1 MSKRIWSIA
10 LAYVGVMIGAGVS
23 SGQDL
28 LQYFVSFGAWGLIG
42 VIVLGVLH
50 VGFGRLM
57 IALGSYYQSDD
68 HSVVLAE
75 ISHPVIYR
83 ILDIALIITCFI
95 FGFVM
100 TAGAGAN
107 LNQQFG
113 MPFWVGAFL
122 CTALTIVV
130 SFLDFKKIIGVI
142 GVFTPMILV
151 MIALIFM
158 TNVLGHH
165 WDFEEMNRIS
175 QTIQSPFPSV
185 WMSVVNYFAVCVM
198 SAIAMAFVMGGSIFK
213 INEAEKSGAWGGFM
227 VGVIFF
233 ITTLILFANSDK
245 VVKSDVPMLA
255 IAKEVNPI
263 FATLYAFVI
272 FGLIFNTVFS
282 FYYALG
288 KRFAAGSEKR
298 FKFFV
303 TAFSLSG
310 FLVSFMGFRQLVAV
324 MYPIIGYM
332 GLLML
337 VVLVVASYR
346 KKAKIRKEKEIRNHL
361 LAIVEKA
368 YDPDQDLTP
377 QDKEKAE
384 QLRDASIID
393 NQTLREDSHA
403 HVRQELGIDEK

>member
-10 LAYVGVMIGAGVS
+10 LADVGVMIGAGVS

-151 MIALIFM
+151 MIAVIFM
-158 TNVLGHH
+158 TNVLGRH

-175 QTIQSPFPSV
+175 QTIQSPFSSV

-255 IAKEVNPI
+255 IAKEVNPV

-282 FYYALG
+282 LYYALG

>member
-42 VIVLGVLH
+42 VIVLGILH

-100 TAGAGAN
+100 TAGAN

-151 MIALIFM
+151 MIAVIFM
-158 TNVLGHH
+158 TNVLGRH
-165 WDFEEMNRIS
+165 WDFAEMNRIS

-282 FYYALG
+282 LYYALG

-393 NQTLREDSHA
+393 NQILREDSHA

>member
-28 LQYFVSFGAWGLIG
+28 LQYFVSFGVWGLIG

-57 IALGSYYQSDD
+57 IALGSYDRSDD

-142 GVFTPMILV
+142 GVFTPMILI

-158 TNVLGHH
+158 TNVLGRH
-165 WDFEEMNRIS
+165 WDFAEMNRIS
-175 QTIQSPFPSV
+175 QTIQSPFPRV

-282 FYYALG
+282 LYYALG

>member
-10 LAYVGVMIGAGVS
+10 LACVGVMIGAGVS

-151 MIALIFM
+151 MIAVIFM
-158 TNVLGHH
+158 TNVLGRH

-175 QTIQSPFPSV
+175 QTIQSPFSSV

-255 IAKEVNPI
+255 IAKEVNPV

-282 FYYALG
+282 LYYALG

>member
-42 VIVLGVLH
+42 VNVLGVLH

-151 MIALIFM
+151 MIAVIFM
-158 TNVLGHH
+158 TNVLGRH
-165 WDFEEMNRIS
+165 WDFTEMNRIS
-175 QTIQSPFPSV
+175 QTIQSPFSSV

-282 FYYALG
+282 LYYALG

-361 LAIVEKA
+361 LAIIEKA

-393 NQTLREDSHA
+393 NQTLRDDSHA

>member
-151 MIALIFM
+151 MIAVIFM
-158 TNVLGHH
+158 TNVLGRH
-165 WDFEEMNRIS
+165 WDFAEMNRIS
-175 QTIQSPFPSV
+175 QTIQSPFSSV

-198 SAIAMAFVMGGSIFK
+198 SAIAMALVMGGSIFK

-227 VGVIFF
+227 VSVIFF

-282 FYYALG
+282 LYYALG

>member
-151 MIALIFM
+151 MIAVIFM
-158 TNVLGHH
+158 TNVLGRH

-175 QTIQSPFPSV
+175 QTIQSPFSSV

-255 IAKEVNPI
+255 IAKEVNPV

-282 FYYALG
+282 LYYALG

-368 YDPDQDLTP
+368 YAPDQDLTP

>member
-57 IALGSYYQSDD
+57 IALGSYYRSDD

-113 MPFWVGAFL
+113 MPFLVGAFL

-151 MIALIFM
+151 MIALIFI
-158 TNVLGHH
+158 TNVLGRH
-165 WDFEEMNRIS
+165 WDFAEMNRIS

-282 FYYALG
+282 LYYALG

>member
-151 MIALIFM
+151 MIAVIFM
-158 TNVLGHH
+158 TNVLGRH

-175 QTIQSPFPSV
+175 QTIQSPFSSV

-198 SAIAMAFVMGGSIFK
+198 SAIAMAFVMGDSIFK

-255 IAKEVNPI
+255 IAKEVNPV

-282 FYYALG
+282 LYYALG

>member
-151 MIALIFM
+151 MIAVIFM
-158 TNVLGHH
+158 TNVLGRH

-175 QTIQSPFPSV
+175 QTIQSPFSSV

-255 IAKEVNPI
+255 IAKEVNPV

-282 FYYALG
+282 LYYALG

-368 YDPDQDLTP
+368 YAPDQDLTP

-403 HVRQELGIDEK
+403 HVR

>member
-151 MIALIFM
+151 MIAVIFM
-158 TNVLGHH
+158 TNVLGRH

-227 VGVIFF
+227 VSVIFF

-263 FATLYAFVI
+263 FATLYTFVI

-282 FYYALG
+282 LYYALG

>member
-10 LAYVGVMIGAGVS
+10 LAYVGVMIGSGVS

-151 MIALIFM
+151 MIAVIFM
-158 TNVLGHH
+158 TNVLGRH

-175 QTIQSPFPSV
+175 QTIQSPFSSV

-255 IAKEVNPI
+255 IAKEVNPV

-282 FYYALG
+282 LYYALG

>member
-142 GVFTPMILV
+142 GAFTPMILV
-151 MIALIFM
+151 MIAVIFM
-158 TNVLGHH
+158 TNVLGRH

-175 QTIQSPFPSV
+175 QTIQSPFSSV

-255 IAKEVNPI
+255 IAKEVNPV

-282 FYYALG
+282 LYYALG

>member
-1 MSKRIWSIA
+1 
-10 LAYVGVMIGAGVS
+10 
-23 SGQDL
+23 
-28 LQYFVSFGAWGLIG
+28 
-42 VIVLGVLH
+42 
-50 VGFGRLM
+50 
-57 IALGSYYQSDD
+57 
-68 HSVVLAE
+68 
-75 ISHPVIYR
+75 
-83 ILDIALIITCFI
+83 
-95 FGFVM
+95 M

-151 MIALIFM
+151 MIAVIFM
-158 TNVLGHH
+158 TNVLGRH

-175 QTIQSPFPSV
+175 QTIQSPFSSV

-255 IAKEVNPI
+255 IAKEVNPV

-282 FYYALG
+282 LYYALG

>member
-23 SGQDL
+23 SGQGL

-151 MIALIFM
+151 MIAVIFM
-158 TNVLGHH
+158 TNVLGRH

-175 QTIQSPFPSV
+175 QTIQSPFSSV

-255 IAKEVNPI
+255 IAKEVNPV

-282 FYYALG
+282 LYYALG

>member
-151 MIALIFM
+151 MIAVIFM
-158 TNVLGHH
+158 TNVLGRH
-165 WDFEEMNRIS
+165 WDFTEMNRIS
-175 QTIQSPFPSV
+175 QTIQSPFSSV

-282 FYYALG
+282 LYYALG

-324 MYPIIGYM
+324 MYPVIGYM

-403 HVRQELGIDEK
+403 QVRQELGINEK

>member
-42 VIVLGVLH
+42 VIVLGILH

-57 IALGSYYQSDD
+57 IALGSYYRSDD

-83 ILDIALIITCFI
+83 ILDIALIITCFL

-113 MPFWVGAFL
+113 FPIWVGAFL
-122 CTALTIVV
+122 CTALTIFV

-151 MIALIFM
+151 MIAMIFV
-158 TNVLGHH
+158 TN
-165 WDFEEMNRIS
+165 
-175 QTIQSPFPSV
+175 QSPFPSI
-185 WMSVVNYFAVCVM
+185 WLSVVNYFAVCVM
-198 SAIAMAFVMGGSIFK
+198 SAIAMAFVMGGSILK

-233 ITTLILFANSDK
+233 VTTLILFANSDRIAS
-245 VVKSDVPMLA
+245 SDVPMLA
-255 IAKEVNPI
+255 IAKAVNPI
-263 FATLYAFVI
+263 FATLYALVI

-282 FYYALG
+282 LYYALG
-288 KRFAAGSEKR
+288 KRFSAGSEKR

-303 TAFSLSG
+303 AAFALAG
-310 FLVSFMGFRQLVAV
+310 FAISFMGFRQLVAV
-324 MYPIIGYM
+324 MYPIIGYLGM
-332 GLLML
+332 LML
-337 VVLVVASYR
+337 VVMVVANYR

-361 LAIVEKA
+361 LSIVEKA
-368 YDPDQDLTP
+368 YDPNQDLTHR
-377 QDKEKAE
+377 DKKKAE
-384 QLRDASIID
+384 ELREASIID
-393 NQTLREDSHA
+393 NEILHEDSHA
-403 HVRQELGIDEK
+403 HVRQEMGISKKD

>member
-28 LQYFVSFGAWGLIG
+28 LQYFVSFGAWGLVG

-151 MIALIFM
+151 MIAVIFM
-158 TNVLGHH
+158 TNVLGRH
-165 WDFEEMNRIS
+165 WDFAEMNRIS

-263 FATLYAFVI
+263 LATLYAFVI

-282 FYYALG
+282 LYYALG

-324 MYPIIGYM
+324 MYPVIGYM

-403 HVRQELGIDEK
+403 QVRQELGIDEK

>member
-1 MSKRIWSIA
+1 
-10 LAYVGVMIGAGVS
+10 
-23 SGQDL
+23 
-28 LQYFVSFGAWGLIG
+28 
-42 VIVLGVLH
+42 
-50 VGFGRLM
+50 
-57 IALGSYYQSDD
+57 
-68 HSVVLAE
+68 
-75 ISHPVIYR
+75 
-83 ILDIALIITCFI
+83 
-95 FGFVM
+95 
-100 TAGAGAN
+100 
-107 LNQQFG
+107 

-122 CTALTIVV
+122 RTALTIVV

-158 TNVLGHH
+158 TNVLGRH
-165 WDFEEMNRIS
+165 WDFAEMNRIS

-282 FYYALG
+282 LYYALG

>member
-1 MSKRIWSIA
+1 M
-10 LAYVGVMIGAGVS
+10 
-23 SGQDL
+23 
-28 LQYFVSFGAWGLIG
+28 QYFVSFGAWGLIG

-151 MIALIFM
+151 MIAVIFM
-158 TNVLGHH
+158 TNVLGRH
-165 WDFEEMNRIS
+165 WDFAEMYRIS
-175 QTIQSPFPSV
+175 QTIQSPFSSV

-227 VGVIFF
+227 VSVIFF

-282 FYYALG
+282 LYYALG

>member
-57 IALGSYYQSDD
+57 IALGSYYRSDD

-122 CTALTIVV
+122 CTVLTIVV

-142 GVFTPMILV
+142 GVFTPVILV

-158 TNVLGHH
+158 TNVLGRH
-165 WDFEEMNRIS
+165 WEFSEMNRIS

-245 VVKSDVPMLA
+245 VVKSDLPMLA

-263 FATLYAFVI
+263 FATLYALVI

-282 FYYALG
+282 LYYALG

-310 FLVSFMGFRQLVAV
+310 FVVSFMGFRQLVAV

-337 VVLVVASYR
+337 VVLVIASYR

-368 YDPDQDLTP
+368 YDPNQDLTP
-377 QDKEKAE
+377 QDKEKAK

-393 NQTLREDSHA
+393 NQTLREDSHSQ
-403 HVRQELGIDEK
+403 VRQEMGIDEK

>member
-107 LNQQFG
+107 LNQQFD

-151 MIALIFM
+151 MIAVIFM
-158 TNVLGHH
+158 TNVLGRH

-175 QTIQSPFPSV
+175 QTIQSPFSSV

-255 IAKEVNPI
+255 IAKEVNPV

-282 FYYALG
+282 LYYALG

>member
-151 MIALIFM
+151 MIAVIFM
-158 TNVLGHH
+158 TNVLGRH

-175 QTIQSPFPSV
+175 QTIQSPFSSV

-255 IAKEVNPI
+255 IAKEVNPV

-282 FYYALG
+282 LYYALG

-368 YDPDQDLTP
+368 YDPDQDLKP

>member
-57 IALGSYYQSDD
+57 IALGSYYRSDD

-100 TAGAGAN
+100 IAGAGAN

-122 CTALTIVV
+122 CTVLTIVV

-142 GVFTPMILV
+142 GVFTPVILV

-158 TNVLGHH
+158 TNVLGRH
-165 WDFEEMNRIS
+165 WEFSEMNRIS

-263 FATLYAFVI
+263 FATLYALVI

-282 FYYALG
+282 LYYALG

-310 FLVSFMGFRQLVAV
+310 FVVSFMGFRQLVAV

-337 VVLVVASYR
+337 VVLVIASYR

-368 YDPDQDLTP
+368 YDPNQDLTP
-377 QDKEKAE
+377 QDKEKAK

-393 NQTLREDSHA
+393 NQTLREDSHSQ
-403 HVRQELGIDEK
+403 VRQEMGIDEK

>member
-1 MSKRIWSIA
+1 M
-10 LAYVGVMIGAGVS
+10 
-23 SGQDL
+23 
-28 LQYFVSFGAWGLIG
+28 QYFVSFGAWGLIG

-57 IALGSYYQSDD
+57 IALGSYYRSDD

-158 TNVLGHH
+158 TNVLGRH
-165 WDFEEMNRIS
+165 WDFAEMNRIS

-282 FYYALG
+282 LYYALG

>member
-122 CTALTIVV
+122 CTTLTIVV

-151 MIALIFM
+151 MIAVIFM
-158 TNVLGHH
+158 TNVLGRH

-175 QTIQSPFPSV
+175 QTIQSPFSSV

-255 IAKEVNPI
+255 IAKEVNPV

-282 FYYALG
+282 LYYALG

>member
-151 MIALIFM
+151 MIAVIFM
-158 TNVLGHH
+158 TNVLGRH

-245 VVKSDVPMLA
+245 VVKSDAPMLA

-263 FATLYAFVI
+263 FATLYTFVI

-282 FYYALG
+282 LYYALG

-403 HVRQELGIDEK
+403 QVRQELGIDEK

>member
-151 MIALIFM
+151 MIAVIFM
-158 TNVLGHH
+158 TNVLGRH

-175 QTIQSPFPSV
+175 QTIQSPFSSV

-255 IAKEVNPI
+255 IAKEVNPV

-282 FYYALG
+282 LYYALG

-393 NQTLREDSHA
+393 NQTLRDDSHA

>member
-42 VIVLGVLH
+42 VNVLGVLH

-158 TNVLGHH
+158 TNVLGRH
-165 WDFEEMNRIS
+165 WDLAEMNRIS
-175 QTIQSPFPSV
+175 QTIQSPFSSV

-282 FYYALG
+282 LYYALG